1 MFDGEKIKPVA
12 PDQVKDDVL
21 FHNKLSEI
29 VSSSKRSIETLQQDL
44 SLYRANRMVEEGT
57 PRLGESAQS
66 RDDIVEEAIQ
76 EPSESRTTLG
86 FQEQAEGV

>member
-57 PRLGESAQS
+57 P
-66 RDDIVEEAIQ
+66 
-76 EPSESRTTLG
+76 
-86 FQEQAEGV
+86 